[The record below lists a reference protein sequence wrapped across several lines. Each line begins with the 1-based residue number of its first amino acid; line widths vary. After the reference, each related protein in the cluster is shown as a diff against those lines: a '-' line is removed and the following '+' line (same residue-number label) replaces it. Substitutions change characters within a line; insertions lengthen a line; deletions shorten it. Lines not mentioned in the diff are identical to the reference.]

1 MKKKNSNKL
10 FLAITIPVL
19 VLSMTAYSLA
29 DRYLIEHVESTANK
43 TSTASS
49 VTTTISDAIVKADDW
64 SYTSDTKTI
73 NIKKVET
80 GSGSNKITYFVA
92 DVTLK
97 DTSSLC
103 SAFAKNKFGTNIIQY
118 TSEIADNNDAIFAIN
133 GDYYGFRDD
142 GIIIRNGELYR
153 DVPTRDGV
161 AFYSDG
167 QMKTYDE
174 TAVSSSELL
183 KSGVTNTFSFGPIL
197 VKDGKAITDF
207 TNVKIDKNIGN
218 GSIQSANPRTGIGM
232 ISANHF
238 VFVVVDGRKAN
249 YSKGMTL
256 SEFSTLF
263 ESLGCTEAY
272 NLDGGGSSTMYFR
285 GKVINNPL
293 GKGNERGVSDILYI
307 K

>member
-183 KSGVTNTFSFGPIL
+183 KSGVTNTFSFGPVL

-207 TNVKIDKNIGN
+207 TNVKIDKNYKN
-218 GSIQSANPRTGIGM
+218 
-232 ISANHF
+232 
-238 VFVVVDGRKAN
+238 
-249 YSKGMTL
+249 TL
-256 SEFSTLF
+256 L
-263 ESLGCTEAY
+263 
-272 NLDGGGSSTMYFR
+272 N
-285 GKVINNPL
+285 
-293 GKGNERGVSDILYI
+293 
-307 K
+307 